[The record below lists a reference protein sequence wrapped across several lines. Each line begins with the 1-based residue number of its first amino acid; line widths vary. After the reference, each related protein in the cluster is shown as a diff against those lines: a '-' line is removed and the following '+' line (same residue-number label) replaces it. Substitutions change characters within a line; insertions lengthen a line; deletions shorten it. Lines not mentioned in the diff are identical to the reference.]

1 MRKNYRY
8 IFLLIAALT
17 IGACDKYNYT
27 DSLQGL
33 GKRVEWLEEN
43 AKKLNDQVEALNQI
57 IIAIQSDGF
66 VTSVKSLT
74 DGTYQITFSNGKI
87 VTLRNGKDGKDGK
100 DGEEKAMLINVEKGK
115 DGLYYWVINGKPLL
129 DEDGNPV
136 LAGAIDG
143 KDGKDGKNGIDGTN
157 GKDGKSIGEQS
168 TYVPQMRINPITRN
182 WELSN
187 DGGRTWV
194 DTGVYADGQDG
205 QDDLFTGVRIEEGGK
220 AIVFTLR
227 DGRTFTVPIL

>member
-17 IGACDKYNYT
+17 VGACDKYNYT
-27 DSLQGL
+27 DNLQGL

-43 AKKLNDQVEALNQI
+43 AKKLNDQVEALNEI
-57 IIAIQSDGF
+57 IIAIQTDGF

-143 KDGKDGKNGIDGTN
+143 KNGKDGKDGIDGTD
-157 GKDGKSIGEQS
+157 GKDGKSIGEQA
-168 TYVPQMRINPITRN
+168 TYVPQMRINPSTRN

-187 DGGRTWV
+187 DGGKTWV
-194 DTGVYADGQDG
+194 NTGVYADGKDG
-205 QDDLFTGVRIEEGGK
+205 KDDLFIGVRIVEDGK
-220 AIVFTLR
+220 AITFILG
-227 DGRTFTVPIL
+227 DGRTFTVPIQ